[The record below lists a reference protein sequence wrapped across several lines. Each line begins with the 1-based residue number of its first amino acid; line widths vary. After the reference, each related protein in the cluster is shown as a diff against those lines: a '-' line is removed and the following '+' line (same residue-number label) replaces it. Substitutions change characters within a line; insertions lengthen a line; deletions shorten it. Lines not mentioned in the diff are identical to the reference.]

1 MFVIKSNLVIW
12 FIAYDGEVKIS
23 YRFVF
28 FFFIRFY
35 ILFLILLLNN
45 NICYN

>member
-12 FIAYDGEVKIS
+12 FIAYGGEVKTS

-28 FFFIRFY
+28 FFFVIS
-35 ILFLILLLNN
+35 ILFLISFLYN